1 MYNRRSRSTPS
12 QLSYTTSPF
21 PNVTPKTTASSGG
34 AGFSGY
40 PPSPP
45 KRIGSSDGS
54 ASPSPGVGRLKKANS
69 GQRNVQPNLASPQ
82 HRRKPIQID
91 TALDEE
97 EKEGEMVM
105 VTYEEGLK
113 KLGIDKPQ
121 HTIYPD
127 PPSFNASGDI
137 HSHPYANNHNQAIN
151 PPFFSLSSRPTP
163 TTASLMTPG
172 ISQGQA
178 GYRQYESPLKNRYS
192 PQRETTPI
200 ATHRTNVGRSDEG
213 GRFPTDSE
221 LMTTGIPSYYHDSSA
236 GRYKLESPATP

>member
-1 MYNRRSRSTPS
+1 
-12 QLSYTTSPF
+12 
-21 PNVTPKTTASSGG
+21 
-34 AGFSGY
+34 
-40 PPSPP
+40 
-45 KRIGSSDGS
+45 
-54 ASPSPGVGRLKKANS
+54 LKKVNS
-69 GQRNVQPNLASPQ
+69 DPRNGNLSPQ

-91 TALDEE
+91 TALEE
-97 EKEGEMVM
+97 GEKEGEMVM

-127 PPSFNASGDI
+127 PPSFNASGET
-137 HSHPYANNHNQAIN
+137 HPHPYANNQLTT
-151 PPFFSLSSRPTP
+151 PPFSSLSSRPTP
-163 TTASLMTPG
+163 TTATLLTPG
-172 ISQGQA
+172 KSQGQA

-192 PQRETTPI
+192 PQRETAPI
-200 ATHRTNVGRSDEG
+200 ATYRTNVGRSDEG